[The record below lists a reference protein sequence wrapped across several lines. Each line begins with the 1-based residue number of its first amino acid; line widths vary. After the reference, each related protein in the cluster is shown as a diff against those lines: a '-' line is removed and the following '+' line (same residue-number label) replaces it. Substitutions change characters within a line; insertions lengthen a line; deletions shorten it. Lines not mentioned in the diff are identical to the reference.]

1 VGVWFNGH
9 FAITVGNVPCLN
21 IFNEL
26 LGPFPHNAYICGV
39 PYYNKSTAFIF
50 IKGELLLI

>member
-1 VGVWFNGH
+1 MGVWFNGH